1 MLELLKAGGII
12 MVPIIACS
20 ILALAIILERFWSLR
35 VSRVA
40 PESTINELWR
50 WIKKKDLNARKIKAL
65 QSSSPLGRV
74 LAGGLMN
81 AKHGREIMK
90 ESIEQEASQVIHELE
105 RFLNPLGTVA
115 TITPL
120 LGLLG
125 TVIGMIKVFAEIQ
138 LAGVGNAGNLA
149 GGISEALMT
158 TAAGLSVA
166 IPALI
171 CHRYFI
177 RRVDELVVSM
187 EQEAI
192 KLVEV
197 VHGDREIDVD
207 AEGA

>member
-1 MLELLKAGGII
+1 MFELLKAGGIL
-12 MVPIIACS
+12 MVPIVACS
-20 ILALAIILERFWSLR
+20 VLALAIILERFWSLR
-35 VSRVA
+35 PSRVA
-40 PESTINELWR
+40 PPQQVNELWH
-50 WIKKKDLNARKIKAL
+50 WIKKKELNSKKLRAL
-65 QSSSPLGRV
+65 QASSPLGRV

-90 ESIEQEASQVIHELE
+90 ESIEQEASQVIHQLE
-105 RFLNPLGTVA
+105 RFLNPLGTIA

-149 GGISEALMT
+149 GGISEALIT
-158 TAAGLSVA
+158 TAAGLSIA
-166 IPALI
+166 IPTLI
-171 CHRYFI
+171 AHRYFI
-177 RRVDELVVSM
+177 RRVDELVVNM

-197 VHGDREIDVD
+197 VHGDREIDV
-207 AEGA
+207 EGA

>member
-1 MLELLKAGGII
+1 MFELLKAGGIL
-12 MVPIIACS
+12 MVPILACS
-20 ILALAIILERFWSLR
+20 ILALAIILERFWTLR
-35 VSRVA
+35 PSRVT
-40 PESTINELWR
+40 PQHTINELWR
-50 WIKKKDLNARKIKAL
+50 WIKKKELNGRKLKAL
-65 QSSSPLGRV
+65 QASSPLGRI

-90 ESIEQEASQVIHELE
+90 ESIEHEASQVIHDLE

-115 TITPL
+115 TIAPL

-138 LAGVGNAGNLA
+138 LAGVGDAGNLA
-149 GGISEALMT
+149 GGISEALIT
-158 TAAGLSVA
+158 TASGLTVA

-171 CHRYFI
+171 FHRYFI
-177 RRVDELVVSM
+177 RRVDELVVGM

-197 VHGDREIDVD
+197 VHGDREIDV
-207 AEGA
+207 EGA

>member
-1 MLELLKAGGII
+1 MFELLKAGGIL
-12 MVPIIACS
+12 MVPIVACS

-40 PESTINELWR
+40 PSQSVTELWR
-50 WIKKKDLNARKIKAL
+50 WIKKKELNSKKLKAL
-65 QSSSPLGRV
+65 QASSPLGQV

-81 AKHGREIMK
+81 AKHGRDIMK
-90 ESIEQEASQVIHELE
+90 ESIEQEASQVIHQLE
-105 RFLNPLGTVA
+105 RFLNPLGTIA

-138 LAGVGNAGNLA
+138 LAGVGDAGNLA
-149 GGISEALMT
+149 GGISEALIT
-158 TAAGLSVA
+158 TASGLSVA

-171 CHRYFI
+171 AHRYFI
-177 RRVDELVVSM
+177 RRVDELVVNM

-197 VHGDREIDVD
+197 VHGDREIDV
-207 AEGA
+207 EGA

>member
-1 MLELLKAGGII
+1 MFELLKAGGIL
-12 MVPIIACS
+12 MVPIVACS
-20 ILALAIILERFWSLR
+20 VLALAIILERFWSLR
-35 VSRVA
+35 PSRVA
-40 PESTINELWR
+40 PPQTVNELWR
-50 WIKKKDLNARKIKAL
+50 SIKKKDLNSKKLKAF
-65 QSSSPLGRV
+65 QASSPLGQV

-90 ESIEQEASQVIHELE
+90 ESIEQEASQVIHQLE
-105 RFLNPLGTVA
+105 RFLNPLGTIA

-125 TVIGMIKVFAEIQ
+125 TVVGMIKVFAEIQ

-171 CHRYFI
+171 AHRYFI
-177 RRVDELVVSM
+177 RRVDELVVNM

-197 VHGDREIDVD
+197 VHGDREIDV
-207 AEGA
+207 EGA